1 MFFLIYPLR
10 VSWLYRSL
18 IWFTSCIGLKILLSS
33 PNACRSLNPYSGFQD
48 EQSSWGI
55 LLCNHNSLLFLALY
69 CFSHFTDSSA
79 MFKRDVSYIL
89 GSFFRCS
96 ALGSVFLQNLVNHMT
111 RNGNPSFS
119 LLHISIR
126 NVPLCSA
133 ETFLF
138 KVTHDIH
145 LPNLIFILLGS
156 HCSTSATFDSL
167 ISFFLREVF
176 FFFFFNFPFT
186 HYVFKS
192 PL

>member
-1 MFFLIYPLR
+1 MSRALGVY
-10 VSWLYRSL
+10 
-18 IWFTSCIGLKILLSS
+18 
-33 PNACRSLNPYSGFQD
+33 
-48 EQSSWGI
+48 
-55 LLCNHNSLLFLALY
+55 LFVIIILY
-69 CFSHFTDSSA
+69 CFLLCIASVTLLTA
-79 MFKRDVSYIL
+79 QPCLKRDVSYIL

-138 KVTHDIH
+138 KVTHDIY

-176 FFFFFNFPFT
+176 FLFFFFNFPFT
-186 HYVFKS
+186 HYVFKA